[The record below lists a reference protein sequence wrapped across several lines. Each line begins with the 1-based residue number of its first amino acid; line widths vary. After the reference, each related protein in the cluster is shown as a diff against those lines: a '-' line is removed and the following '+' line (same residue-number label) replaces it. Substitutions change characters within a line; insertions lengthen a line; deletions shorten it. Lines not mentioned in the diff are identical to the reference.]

1 MVARGE
7 EEKVMHSKV
16 DLAVLVPA
24 MVARREE
31 VEQETV
37 SDNRALTEARV
48 KKVAAMAGGVKV

>member
-37 SDNRALTEARV
+37 SDRALTEARV